1 MGKQRAVPAIFR
13 RTVLDRKYK
22 QMIYNTKQ
30 NMTKIQQFNHSLLR
44 VFVF

>member
-22 QMIYNTKQ
+22 QMIYNIKQ
-30 NMTKIQQFNHSLLR
+30 NVTKIQPLPFESFRALG
-44 VFVF
+44 